1 MDKDLDR
8 LHDLARGIIKQ
19 QFDRERALQAA
30 GDALFSDSRLKKIRK
45 VMTQLDQNHKI
56 YADQMDN
63 ILSGG
68 GSVQDMGDQ
77 LRSAI
82 RGVEEYAL
90 EAFKLLQDDSVHHK
104 VQSRTGGDTMIEAP
118 GDRVR
123 RVWSRLEDHFGMEFG
138 NAFGPGG
145 NLTADMSLSNRAHKW
160 DERARGLEKEA
171 GIGKEATKDT
181 TAHRRSTAG
190 SSKNLTPAQLA
201 DDDSLFEALK
211 ANIQQQLD
219 DARVGGATDA
229 PRQGLV
235 RALTDDPMA
244 YNPAATAEDVAA
256 SRARV
261 AAQSAEDIVDTY
273 RGGFGM
279 ATRGGIM
286 RLVGLGTAGATGL
299 GALFDAG
306 DVKAGVEQIAEGES
320 ITDKLSG
327 AMNVAAGGLGLAS
340 IKAPPLA
347 LPSLL
352 FRQGAALLRYKPEE
366 AAQPE
371 SIVPELFPRPQ
382 SVMANTPSG
391 VAKLT
396 EKKPRV
402 PQLPNLR

>member
-1 MDKDLDR
+1 MDKELDR

-19 QFDRERALQAA
+19 LFEQERSLQKAKDAA
-30 GDALFSDSRLKKIRK
+30 FSDSRLKKIRK

-56 YADQMDN
+56 YADSMDN

-68 GSVQDMGDQ
+68 GSVQEMGDK

-90 EAFKLLQDDSVHHK
+90 EAFQLLQDDSVHHK
-104 VQSRTGGDTMIEAP
+104 VQSRTGGDTLIEAP

-123 RVWSRLEDHFGMEFG
+123 RVMARLEDHFGMQFG

-171 GIGKEATKDT
+171 GIGKEAAKDT

-201 DDDSLFEALK
+201 DDDSLFEALRG
-211 ANIQQQLD
+211 NIQQQLD
-219 DARVGGATDA
+219 DAKVGGATDA

-235 RALTDDPMA
+235 RSLTDDPMA

-256 SRARV
+256 TKAKV
-261 AAQSAEDIVDTY
+261 AGQSAEDIIDTY
-273 RGGFGM
+273 REGFGL
-279 ATRGGIM
+279 ARRGGAM
-286 RLVGLGTAGATGL
+286 RLLGLGTAGLTGM

-306 DVKAGVEQIAEGES
+306 DAKAGAEQIVKGES
-320 ITDKLSG
+320 ITDKL
-327 AMNVAAGGLGLAS
+327 AGGMRLAGGITGLAS

-352 FRQGAALLRYKPEE
+352 FNRGAALLEYDTRE
-366 AAQPE
+366 AAMPE
-371 SIVPELFPRPQ
+371 SITPELFPTPQ
-382 SVMANTPSG
+382 PVMANTPTG
-391 VAKLT
+391 VATLT

-402 PQLPNLR
+402 PQLPNLK